1 MDKMSEL
8 NDLLFRQIE
17 RLSSEKL
24 TKDQLDTEIE
34 RSKAMALVASQYI
47 SNETLQLRKAV
58 LLGGNSGAKFLG
70 KKTDVV

>member
-8 NDLLFRQIE
+8 NDLLFQQIE

-58 LLGGNSGAKFLG
+58 LMGGAKLLG
-70 KKTDVV
+70 KKTDAV

>member
-8 NDLLFRQIE
+8 NDLLFQQIE

-24 TKDQLDTEIE
+24 TKDQLDAEIE

-58 LLGGNSGAKFLG
+58 LMGGAKLLG
-70 KKTDVV
+70 KKTDAV